1 MIEVIDVTKKYKTIT
16 ALNNISFKVEKGEI
30 FGFLGPNGAGKT
42 TTLRILTGQ
51 IKPTS
56 GKASVC
62 NYDIIKD
69 RKKLKENIGVVF
81 EHQNLYHRLSGI
93 NNLELFRRL
102 YRVSQKRVYEVLD
115 IVELSHRAKESVQHY
130 SRGMKQ
136 RLLIARA
143 LLHKPSV
150 MFLDE
155 PSSGLDPHSAHQIR
169 NMILNLSKEGVTVF
183 LTTHY
188 LEEAE
193 LLCNRV
199 AIIDRGTII
208 ALDRTESLKSLYS
221 SRTVNVKIEENGNAR
236 VISLPVDCN
245 DTGDKIK
252 EFFNSKILLS
262 IHSEEPKLEE
272 VFLRITNRGNL

>member
-1 MIEVIDVTKKYKTIT
+1 MIEAIEVTKKYKTVT

-62 NYDIIKD
+62 GYDIIKD
-69 RKKLKENIGVVF
+69 TKKLRENIGVVF
-81 EHQNLYHRLSGI
+81 EHQNLFHRLSGI
-93 NNLELFRRL
+93 HNLDLFRRL
-102 YRVSQKRVYEVLD
+102 YGVSQKRIYEVLD
-115 IVELSHRAKESVQHY
+115 IVELSQRAKETVQNY

-155 PSSGLDPHSAHQIR
+155 PSSGLDPHSSHQIR

-193 LLCNRV
+193 ILCNRV
-199 AIIDRGTII
+199 AIIDRGNII
-208 ALDRTESLKSLYS
+208 ALDRTENLKNLYS
-221 SRTVNVKIEENGNAR
+221 SRTVNVKIEENGITK
-236 VISLPVDCN
+236 VVSLPVDSN

-252 EFFNSKILLS
+252 EFLHSKILLS

>member
-1 MIEVIDVTKKYKTIT
+1 MIDVIEVTKKYKTVT
-16 ALNNISFKVEKGEI
+16 ALNKISFKVEKGEI

-51 IKPTS
+51 IKPSS

-62 NYDIIKD
+62 GYDIIKD
-69 RKKLKENIGVVF
+69 RKKIKENIGVVF
-81 EHQNLYHRLSGI
+81 EHQNLYNRLSGI
-93 NNLELFRRL
+93 HNLELFRRL
-102 YRVSQKRVYEVLD
+102 YGVSQKRVYEVLD
-115 IVELSHRAKESVQHY
+115 TVELSQRAKEAVQHY

-143 LLHKPSV
+143 LLHQPSV

-155 PSSGLDPHSAHQIR
+155 PSTGLDPHSAHQIR
-169 NMILNLSKEGVTVF
+169 NMILNLSKGGVTVF

-199 AIIDRGTII
+199 AIIDKGNII
-208 ALDRTESLKSLYS
+208 ALDRTESLKNLYS
-221 SRTVNVKIEENGNAR
+221 SRTINVKIEDNGIVR
-236 VISLPVDCN
+236 VISLPVDGD

-252 EFFNSKILLS
+252 EFLSSRNILA

>member
-1 MIEVIDVTKKYKTIT
+1 MIEAIEVTKKYKTVT

-62 NYDIIKD
+62 GYDIIKD
-69 RKKLKENIGVVF
+69 TKKLKENIGVVF

-93 NNLELFRRL
+93 HNLDLFRRL
-102 YRVSQKRVYEVLD
+102 YGVSQKRIYEVLD
-115 IVELSHRAKESVQHY
+115 IVELSQRAKETVQNY

-155 PSSGLDPHSAHQIR
+155 PSSGLDPHSSHQIR

-193 LLCNRV
+193 ILCNRV
-199 AIIDRGTII
+199 AIIDRGNII
-208 ALDRTESLKSLYS
+208 ALDRTENLKNLYS
-221 SRTVNVKIEENGNAR
+221 SRTVNVKIEENGITK
-236 VISLPVDCN
+236 VVSLPVDSN

-252 EFFNSKILLS
+252 EFLHSKILLS